1 MAGAARKGD
10 SISGTTD
17 SSHVIIGYDGDGI
30 PYYGSSSISG
40 SISGNCSP
48 NVFIN
53 GMQAVFVGS
62 TTTETD
68 QQDTGSG
75 IVSSGSSSVYVNG
88 KALARNGDSISPH
101 TGTAHITSGSSNVI
115 IG

>member
-17 SSHVIIGYDGDGI
+17 SNHVIIGYDGEGSPI
-30 PYYGSSSISG
+30 YGSSSISG
-40 SISGNCSP
+40 SISGNCSS

-53 GMQAVFVGS
+53 GQQAAFVGS

-68 QQDTGSG
+68 QQDMGSG
-75 IVSSGSSSVYVNG
+75 SISSGSSKVYING
-88 KALARNGDSISPH
+88 NRVARNGDAISPH
-101 TGTAHITSGSSNVI
+101 TGTANITSGSSNVI